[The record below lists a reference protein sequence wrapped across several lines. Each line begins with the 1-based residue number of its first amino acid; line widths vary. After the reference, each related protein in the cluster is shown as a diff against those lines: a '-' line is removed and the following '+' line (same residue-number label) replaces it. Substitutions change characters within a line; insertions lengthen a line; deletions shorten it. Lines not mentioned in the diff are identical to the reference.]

1 MRNDSSLAAESDLVD
16 RLALSAPS
24 LKSQLDSSRADPLGE
39 HSPWMEGGLIARY
52 IANIAEQLPDS
63 QELVA
68 LLREMEVLLSIDKM
82 PWIST

>member
-1 MRNDSSLAAESDLVD
+1 
-16 RLALSAPS
+16 
-24 LKSQLDSSRADPLGE
+24 
-39 HSPWMEGGLIARY
+39 MEGGLIARY